1 MDEIDRSWQS
11 LGAFVRIPAFQDLD
25 IDCTAVGISTLD
37 GAAVQIKEI
46 LYLDGEIHEEPETL
60 QSHCASL
67 IAIWSTVQAPT
78 QIDLGQCTCVG
89 RRLLLKEP
97 RLGRRFAIHAV
108 PLDATRLLFVVISST
123 SRWNGIDRAKNLV
136 VDLTKKAQQLYAASG
151 SGSYTL
157 PSRTD
162 AEFDWYLFTFRE
174 IEILKLVASGLSNK
188 QIARQLGSSPNT
200 IRNHI
205 YAVFRKAG
213 VSNRTELALRVA
225 AAV

>member
-1 MDEIDRSWQS
+1 MDEVDRSWQS
-11 LGAFVRIPAFQDLD
+11 LGAFIRTPVFQDLD
-25 IDCTAVGISTLD
+25 IDCTAVGISALD

-67 IAIWSTVQAPT
+67 IAIWSAVQAPT
-78 QIDLGQCTCVG
+78 QIDLGKCTCVG

-123 SRWNGIDRAKNLV
+123 SRWDGIDRAKNLA
-136 VDLTKKAQQLYAASG
+136 VDLTKKAQQLHAASV
-151 SGSYTL
+151 SSAYTQ
-157 PSRTD
+157 PARADTG
-162 AEFDWYLFTFRE
+162 FDWYLFTSRE
-174 IEILKLVASGLSNK
+174 IEILKLIASGLSNK
-188 QIARQLGSSPNT
+188 QIARELGSSPNT

>member
-1 MDEIDRSWQS
+1 MNGVDLNWQS
-11 LGAFVRIPAFQDLD
+11 LREFMQMPAFQDLD

-37 GAAVQIKEI
+37 GSAVQIQQV
-46 LYLDGEIHEEPETL
+46 LYLEGELHEQPETL

-67 IAIWSTVQAPT
+67 IAIWSAVQAST
-78 QIDLGQCTCVG
+78 QIDLGKCTCVG

-97 RLGRRFAIHAV
+97 LLGRRFAIHAV
-108 PLDATRLLFVVISST
+108 RLDAARLLFVVISST
-123 SRWNGIDRAKNLV
+123 SRWDGGDRAKNLV
-136 VDLTKKAQQLYAASG
+136 VDLTHKAQQLYGGLGASPCTPPARADVG
-151 SGSYTL
+151 
-157 PSRTD
+157 
-162 AEFDWYLFTFRE
+162 FDWYLFTSRE
-174 IEILKLVASGLSNK
+174 IDILKLIASGLSNK
-188 QIARQLGSSPNT
+188 QIARELGSSPNT